1 MFKKIH
7 DDLLI
12 GKCPYCSSDSY
23 KYYADKWMFVCFECE
38 RNQSWSFVEDKI
50 RREGKKVHVH
60 RNHINF
66 NSLLQYCVKISEL
79 PSDHIAVKYVKQRK
93 IPEEH
98 FDRLFYTDR
107 MKDVASPTKH
117 QLKNGSPK
125 LILPFFD
132 EKGDMFA
139 IQSRSLDN
147 EQPRYMTLIFD
158 ESQDKIYGKDRVD
171 MSKDF
176 YCCEGPI
183 DSLFLKNCV
192 AMAGSDGIKDKY
204 KQKSIVILDNEPRN
218 RQIVSK
224 LKNYIEKGFR
234 VVIWPSLVTDKD
246 INDMILNKVDV
257 STIISNNVYQG
268 LPALIQLNN
277 WKRI

>member
-1 MFKKIH
+1 
-7 DDLLI
+7 
-12 GKCPYCSSDSY
+12 
-23 KYYADKWMFVCFECE
+23 
-38 RNQSWSFVEDKI
+38 
-50 RREGKKVHVH
+50 
-60 RNHINF
+60 
-66 NSLLQYCVKISEL
+66 
-79 PSDHIAVKYVKQRK
+79 
-93 IPEEH
+93 
-98 FDRLFYTDR
+98 
-107 MKDVASPTKH
+107 
-117 QLKNGSPK
+117 
-125 LILPFFD
+125 
-132 EKGDMFA
+132 
-139 IQSRSLDN
+139 
-147 EQPRYMTLIFD
+147 
-158 ESQDKIYGKDRVD
+158 